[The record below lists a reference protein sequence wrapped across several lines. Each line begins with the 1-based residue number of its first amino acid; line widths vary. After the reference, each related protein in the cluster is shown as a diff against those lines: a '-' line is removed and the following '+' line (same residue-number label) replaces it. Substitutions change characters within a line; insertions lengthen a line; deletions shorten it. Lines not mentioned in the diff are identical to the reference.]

1 MTLLLFLA
9 ILSILVFVH
18 EMGHFIVAKRSGIRV
33 EEFGFGLPP
42 RVFGKKIGGTIY
54 SFNLLPIGGFVRLF
68 GEDGDDVRGGKAP
81 DTQTLRHAFYSQPK
95 RVRIAVVVAG
105 VVMNFLLGVVL
116 FGALYSFLGIP
127 TLTDR
132 IHIVGLSPESPA
144 ASVFQLGDEIISVSG
159 EAITTTDQFKTLVD
173 TRRGQTV
180 TFSIVRE
187 GSSLELQTVP
197 RTNPPVE
204 EGSLGV
210 VISPKIELVRYAS
223 WQMPFRGAWY
233 GLGEAVAWG
242 NDILKGLG
250 GVFRELVSGTVPKDV
265 GGPFEIYFL
274 VSEVSKAGV
283 VPLTQFMAVLSVN
296 LAIVNLLPLPA
307 LDGGRLLFIGVEMV
321 TGRRVRAKV
330 EQMTHTIGMVFLLAV
345 MLAITVRDVLRHF
358 GAGSLTALLEKVGR
372 M

>member
-204 EGSLGV
+204 EGSLWV
-210 VISPKIELVRYAS
+210 VISPKIELVRYPF

-233 GLGEAVAWG
+233 GLSEATAWG
-242 NDILKGLG
+242 KDILKGLG
-250 GVFRELVSGTVPKDV
+250 GVFRELFSATVPKDV
-265 GGPFEIYFL
+265 RGPF
-274 VSEVSKAGV
+274 
-283 VPLTQFMAVLSVN
+283 
-296 LAIVNLLPLPA
+296 
-307 LDGGRLLFIGVEMV
+307 
-321 TGRRVRAKV
+321 
-330 EQMTHTIGMVFLLAV
+330 
-345 MLAITVRDVLRHF
+345 
-358 GAGSLTALLEKVGR
+358 
-372 M
+372 

>member
-1 MTLLLFLA
+1 
-9 ILSILVFVH
+9 
-18 EMGHFIVAKRSGIRV
+18 
-33 EEFGFGLPP
+33 
-42 RVFGKKIGGTIY
+42 
-54 SFNLLPIGGFVRLF
+54 
-68 GEDGDDVRGGKAP
+68 
-81 DTQTLRHAFYSQPK
+81 
-95 RVRIAVVVAG
+95 
-105 VVMNFLLGVVL
+105 
-116 FGALYSFLGIP
+116 
-127 TLTDR
+127 
-132 IHIVGLSPESPA
+132 LSPESPA